1 MYQSIKTMHELSV
14 TQEMLDIALNKAK
27 EVGAKKISNIN
38 LVIGE
43 MSGIIDDSVQFYF
56 DFLSEGTIAHKAV
69 LTFRR
74 VPVKVKC
81 LGCGNT
87 YSPETTPWDCPECS
101 QWNAEVIAG
110 REFYIENMEV
120 DE

>member
-1 MYQSIKTMHELSV
+1 MHELSV
-14 TQEMLDIALNKAK
+14 TQEMLGIALDKAK
-27 EVGAKKISNIN
+27 EVGAKKINRIN

-56 DFLSEGTIAHKAV
+56 DFLSEDTVAHKAE
-69 LTFRR
+69 LSFRR
-74 VPVKVKC
+74 VPTKVKC
-81 LGCGNT
+81 RNCGHT
-87 YSPETTPWDCPECS
+87 YSPDSTPWNCPECS

>member
-14 TQEMLDIALNKAK
+14 TQEMINISLDKAK
-27 EVGAKKISNIN
+27 EAGAKKINRIN

-56 DFLSEGTIAHKAV
+56 DFLSEGTIAHKAE
-69 LTFRR
+69 LKFKR
-74 VPVKVKC
+74 VPTTVRC
-81 LGCGNT
+81 RNCGHS
-87 YSPETTPWDCPECS
+87 YSPNVVPWECPRCQ
-101 QWNAEVIAG
+101 QWGAEITAG
-110 REFYIENMEV
+110 KEFYIESMEV

>member
-1 MYQSIKTMHELSV
+1 MHELSV
-14 TQEMLDIALNKAK
+14 TQEMINIALDKAK
-27 EVGAKKISNIN
+27 EVGAKKVNRIN

-56 DFLSEGTIAHKAV
+56 DFLSEGTIAYKAE

-74 VPVKVKC
+74 VHIEVKC
-81 LGCGNT
+81 RNCGHT
-87 YSPETTPWDCPECS
+87 YSPNSTPWDCPECS
-101 QWNAEVIAG
+101 QWNAEVVAG

>member
-1 MYQSIKTMHELSV
+1 MHELGI
-14 TQEMLDIALNKAK
+14 TQEMINIALDKAK
-27 EVGAKKISNIN
+27 EVDARKINRIN

-56 DFLSEGTIAHKAV
+56 DFLSEDTIAHKAE
-69 LTFRR
+69 LNFRR
-74 VPVKVKC
+74 VPIKVKC
-81 LGCGNT
+81 RDCGHS
-87 YSPETTPWDCPECS
+87 YCPDSTPWNCPKCS